1 MILVAQTFY
10 VRSILSIPM
19 TDGQYRPI
27 FTYMLHLRSWC
38 ELFYTLS
45 K

>member
-1 MILVAQTFY
+1 MMSVAQKKY
-10 VRSILSIPM
+10 VRSMLSIPM
-19 TDGQYRPI
+19 TDGQYIPI

-38 ELFYTLS
+38 ELVYILA